1 MRAIGKVSGNH
12 TAMWARGQSDSE
24 AGESSPPQVRSL
36 EREYVKE
43 THLPLPWV
51 PSGGYMNLQCSFKEE
66 DFERFRPTTA
76 DEEELFDVGEGSFS
90 LERQESTVPADE
102 AEMVRPPSP
111 SPLPL
116 PLASPFPL
124 PLFPLP
130 PLPLPSPF
138 LFPPLLHHPP
148 LPAPAP
154 SPPSSSLSPV
164 PVPILLPFPLSLPLP
179 LQTAACDGLTH
190 PYAA

>member
-1 MRAIGKVSGNH
+1 MGKVSGNH
-12 TAMWARGQSDSE
+12 SAMRARDQSGSE

-66 DFERFRPTTA
+66 DFERFRPSPA
-76 DEEELFDVGEGSFS
+76 DEEELFDVGEGSVS

-111 SPLPL
+111 SPCPSRS
-116 PLASPFPL
+116 PTPSPFPSPSL
-124 PLFPLP
+124 HSSSPHQ
-130 PLPLPSPF
+130 PLPSPF

-154 SPPSSSLSPV
+154 SPPSSSLSPSHS
-164 PVPILLPFPLSLPLP
+164 PCPSPFSFPSLSPSRYLCRQLLLM
-179 LQTAACDGLTH
+179 A
-190 PYAA
+190 